1 MPHLENGW
9 ADRGSRLDLM
19 REREKK
25 KASPSYQ
32 HGIHA
37 AYLWCQELEPRDTDP
52 RVLAFHGREMADVS
66 VSLTAI

>member
-19 REREKK
+19 RERK

-37 AYLWCQELEPRDTDP
+37 AYLWCQALEPGDTDP
-52 RVLAFHGREMADVS
+52 GALAFHGREMADVS